1 MNCNCHEIME
11 QSLKIHL
18 HVHFYQ
24 TETHANIAL
33 DFLGCTTLVQQYI
46 QQIILTTYKILS
58 LKSLY

>member
-18 HVHFYQ
+18 HVRFHQ
-24 TETHANIAL
+24 KERHTNVAL

-46 QQIILTTYKILS
+46 QQLILTTYKILS